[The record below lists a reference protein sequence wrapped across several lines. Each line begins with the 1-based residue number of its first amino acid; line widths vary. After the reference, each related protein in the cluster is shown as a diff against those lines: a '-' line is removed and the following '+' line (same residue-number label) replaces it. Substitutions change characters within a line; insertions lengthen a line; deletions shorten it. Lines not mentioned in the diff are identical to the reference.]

1 MVKKKKPR
9 SMLTSKTTSKPKA
22 TLSTRAA
29 NGASSFGLCNSV
41 YVRFNVPHKD
51 TNLYTH
57 SDDDQA
63 LQVLQGKRRRSES
76 AGTKDKYIGSA
87 SSDITRGRAALVA
100 VVPADS
106 DTERHPKKAKVGSL
120 GPAKFTQSTIT
131 PSLLACRIHSPLQCH
146 QLCQ

>member
-1 MVKKKKPR
+1 MILPSWLLPMYLLVILYGQLLKSHITKKPR

-29 NGASSFGLCNSV
+29 N
-41 YVRFNVPHKD
+41 D

-106 DTERHPKKAKVGSL
+106 DTERHPKKAKVGHIKLPNSVT
-120 GPAKFTQSTIT
+120 TQTGRFS
-131 PSLLACRIHSPLQCH
+131 SHRRNFWHCE
-146 QLCQ
+146 